1 MTPEEIIPL
10 LRKNDRGTLVPCH
23 VQPRAS
29 KTGISGIYGNF
40 LKVTLNAP
48 PVDGKANAALCEFLA
63 KKCGVPKSSVNVVSG
78 DTSRD
83 KTIFIPGVEP
93 EDAAQ
98 ALCRK

>member
-1 MTPEEIIPL
+1 MTVEEIIPL

-29 KTGISGIYGNF
+29 KTAVSGIYGNF
-40 LKVTLNAP
+40 LKITLNAP

-63 KKCGVPKSSVNVVSG
+63 KKCGVPKSSVCVVSG

-83 KTIFIPGVEP
+83 KTVLIPNVTP
-93 EDAAQ
+93 EDAAL
-98 ALCRK
+98 ALL